1 MKTLKLYPFIFF
13 IFFSYIKSKDI
24 FMSTEGND
32 ETGDGSIDNPYLS
45 LMKCQEVAESGDIVY
60 IRGGT
65 YTDFDIA
72 SSTNTYNYIFHFTKV
87 V

>member
-1 MKTLKLYPFIFF
+1 MILKIFF
-13 IFFSYIKSKDI
+13 FMFITSSYESKLI

-32 ETGDGSIDNPYLS
+32 DSGDGSIRTPYLS
-45 LMKCQEVAESGDIVY
+45 LMKCQEVASNWDIVY

-65 YTDFDIA
+65 YTNFNIA
-72 SSTNTYNYIFHFTKV
+72 YSDRPIIVSIILKKV

>member
-1 MKTLKLYPFIFF
+1 MILRILFFLLITSSFESKL
-13 IFFSYIKSKDI
+13 I

-32 ETGDGSIDNPYLS
+32 DSGDGSIGTHYLS
-45 LMKCQEVAESGDIVY
+45 LMKCQEVASSGDIVY

-65 YTDFDIA
+65 YANFNIA
-72 SSTNTYNYIFHFTKV
+72 YSDRPIIMSFILQKV